1 MTNSLKAGFFY
12 FLGVFALG
20 FVLGVLRTLF
30 LAPYTGPVIAVLA
43 EIPFML
49 LFAWYLCRMLVERLA
64 IPPDISMRLVMGFV
78 AFACLM
84 TGELLTAIQLQDGR
98 VADIFRMFDLPENR
112 IGLAGQIAFALF
124 PLIQGYS
131 EVRVRREP

>member
-20 FVLGVLRTLF
+20 FILGVLRRLF
-30 LAPYTGPVIAVLA
+30 LDAYTGPVIAVLV

-49 LFAWYLCRMLVERLA
+49 LFAWYLCRLLVERLV
-64 IPPDISMRLVMGFV
+64 IPPDISTRLMMGFV
-78 AFACLM
+78 AFALVM
-84 TGELLTAIQLQDGR
+84 TGEILMAIQLQDGR
-98 VADIFRMFDLPENR
+98 FADFFRMFDLPENR
-112 IGLAGQIAFALF
+112 IGLAGQVAFALF
-124 PLIQGYS
+124 PLIQVYS